1 MTGTHSAG
9 IPTIFV
15 TVLMLFLCH
24 PQQAV
29 ARDYHMDGLSITIG
43 LDHAGRMEVR
53 EDRSF
58 TFEGRFSEVYRTFPL
73 NGEASFEN
81 IKVFEGEA
89 QYPRANTRAPGTIR
103 LIRNNS
109 HQELQIFFDAAD
121 TTRVFSIRYTV
132 SGALNK
138 YEDAALLYYQLISD
152 QWTKPIR
159 NIRAQVIPPEP
170 LNETGPAHWIHGSL
184 DAESLILEGG
194 IVDVSL
200 DHLPAN
206 HYLEVRAL
214 YPPDIFPGLPRREG
228 LIRQTVKDEA
238 AALAEEANRQRQEAM
253 ARRERQEARH
263 QTGQHIAIPLAL
275 LFIVLWIYLF
285 NKYGRRP
292 GLREKP
298 GTFSSLP
305 GKVPPALVNYLM
317 HSSHIS
323 GSAITATLFHLA
335 SRGFVRI
342 TEKNKKSLF
351 GKKGKTDIQFVLEQT
366 HFEKHASTLTPY
378 EGDLLRFLFVDLAE
392 TKGRID
398 LKRIRKKPGK
408 IQAFF
413 RKWRKSVRKE
423 AQKHNWFDKKS
434 RKGQIIGLVAGFLAF
449 IGCLILS
456 SLFGIWMF
464 IPAGAA
470 LVLAIASVFIFHR
483 TEEGEKAYRQ
493 WKSLKQHLRRFHF
506 ESETKTLDA
515 GTVNDYLVYGLALG
529 LGSGYFKKLSRGL
542 EQSGHL
548 GYLPWIV
555 LHQSS
560 MGTIG
565 KTINQIITVTS
576 TTISSASG
584 MGGGGTMG
592 GGGGVA
598 SGGGGAR

>member
-1 MTGTHSAG
+1 MAGTHSAG
-9 IPTIFV
+9 IQIILV

-24 PQQAV
+24 PHQAE
-29 ARDYHMDGLSITIG
+29 ARDYHMDGLKITIR
-43 LDHAGRMEVR
+43 LDHAGRMQVQ

-58 TFEGRFSEVYRTFPL
+58 TFEGGFSEVYRTFPL

-81 IKVFEGEA
+81 IRVFEGET
-89 QYPRANTRAPGTIR
+89 QYPRTNTRAPGTIR

-121 TTRVFSIRYTV
+121 TVRVFSIRYTV
-132 SGALNK
+132 GGAANK

-170 LNETGPAHWIHGSL
+170 LNESGPAHWIHGSL
-184 DAESLILEGG
+184 DAVSQILEGG

-206 HYLEVRAL
+206 HYLEIRAL
-214 YPPDIFPGLPRREG
+214 YPPEIFPGLTQREG
-228 LIRQTVKDEA
+228 LIRQGVMDEA
-238 AALAEEANRQRQEAM
+238 TALAEEANRQREEAM
-253 ARRERQEARH
+253 VRRERQEARH
-263 QTGQHIAIPLAL
+263 QTGKQIAIPLAL
-275 LFIVLWIYLF
+275 LFVILWIYLF
-285 NKYGRRP
+285 SKSGRRP

-298 GTFSSLP
+298 GAFSSLP

-317 HSSHIS
+317 HSSHIT
-323 GSAITATLFHLA
+323 GNAITATLFHLA

-351 GKKGKTDIQFVLEQT
+351 GKKGKTEIRFVLEQA
-366 HFEKHASTLTPY
+366 HFDKHSGTLIPY
-378 EGDLLRFLFVDLAE
+378 EEDLLRFLFVDLAE

-408 IQAFF
+408 VQAFF
-413 RKWRKSVRKE
+413 RKWRKKVRKE
-423 AQKHNWFDKKS
+423 AQKNNWFDKKS
-434 RKGQIIGLVAGFLAF
+434 RKGQVIGLTAGFLAF
-449 IGCLILS
+449 IGCLILAT
-456 SLFGIWMF
+456 LYGTWMF

-493 WKSLKQHLRRFHF
+493 WNSLKQHLRRFHF
-506 ESETKTLDA
+506 ESETKKLDA
-515 GTVNDYLVYGLALG
+515 GSVNDYLVYGLALG
-529 LGSGYFKKLSRGL
+529 LGPGYFKKLSRGL
-542 EQSGHL
+542 EHTGHL

-560 MGTIG
+560 MGAVG

-576 TTISSASG
+576 TTMSSASG